1 MLLFS
6 ERKEGERKEERNERR
21 TKQNPSRKVKFFC
34 FFSPKEKKTK
44 EKKGVDKERIL
55 YYNYA
60 DKCLMPEGR
69 DEG

>member
-1 MLLFS
+1 M
-6 ERKEGERKEERNERR
+6 KGAQHK
-21 TKQNPSRKVKFFC
+21 TQAKKVKFFC